1 MLISLVVFLPL
12 LFTIPST
19 ESNQS
24 SNKTS
29 SYTIPFSSISSTVKY
44 STFVDQNKSTVD
56 VFTIYPSNS
65 SLVLSNYA
73 LTLNSGST
81 SNNFIVNIT
90 TFLGS
95 DSVLIDYNYFV
106 SNNTKFLIL
115 TSKQLSTYSNNINF
129 TIFDLSNNLTFGGFG
144 NVYYHISSINRFS
157 NSPDVYFSIY
167 NSTTYLLV
175 KYSFQTNSFST
186 ILIKTFP
193 TNNLVQ
199 IMDVRTVMIQDKFYI
214 SITTGSS
221 DNNLNNYTSYMYIFD
236 KQGMIFNKAFSS
248 VAVTSFTTEADGLL
262 LFSSYNSTFY
272 QYSYSNDSVTQLNI
286 QSTFNSNPLAFS
298 AYDNNSFLI
307 LGYDSFE
314 LMNIISLNY
323 FQDIVTYSVQNN
335 NNQNLIQAITL
346 NGNKYYLFSGFN
358 QNNFYEI
365 FFASILDGPPTDF
378 VPTTGMSSITSS
390 TNPNNPI

>member
-56 VFTIYPSNS
+56 VFTIYTSNS

-175 KYSFQTNSFST
+175 IYSFQTNSIST

-298 AYDNNSFLI
+298 AYHNNSFLI

-346 NGNKYYLFSGFN
+346 NGN
-358 QNNFYEI
+358 
-365 FFASILDGPPTDF
+365 
-378 VPTTGMSSITSS
+378 
-390 TNPNNPI
+390 